1 MPKPSSAFAM
11 MCTNVWPW
19 NRCFAGL
26 IKCGFSLAVPSRELR
41 HQQLLPHKISMMS
54 SLPTSALDSSGQD
67 VEVSQIII
75 CRLSTL
81 ASCQIPKSSEV
92 DVHTKIFET
101 GREPGG
107 QTSNSVPGTSVCRFQ
122 YFHYE
127 SKHSTYPKIFENL
140 SRDRSRPLL
149 PDELCQVQSCIM
161 LYGDTVR

>member
-1 MPKPSSAFAM
+1 MPKPSSDFAM

-54 SLPTSALDSSGQD
+54 SLPTSALDSSGPD

-81 ASCQIPKSSEV
+81 ASCQMPKSSEV
-92 DVHTKIFET
+92 DVFET

-107 QTSNSVPGTSVCRFQ
+107 QTSNSVLPFADSN
-122 YFHYE
+122 
-127 SKHSTYPKIFENL
+127 IFTINL
-140 SRDRSRPLL
+140 SIVHILKYLKTFLETNRGPCCLMSCVRYRVV
-149 PDELCQVQSCIM
+149 LCYIEI
-161 LYGDTVR
+161 LYVSYR